1 MEAEVPAAG
10 SATVPAGAPV
20 GPAVVPAA
28 RASGRS
34 AGRLRTILVLG
45 SAAILVIAAVWF
57 VDQPGSETNVRAGTA
72 PAGQAPRIG
81 DAPPDFSGTAID
93 GTAVSMT
100 ALKGQPT
107 WLTFGAS
114 WCPDCRAEA
123 TDLQAAYVKYQPQG
137 LALLGVFI
145 DEPES
150 AVVDYAK
157 RVGFT
162 FPLVADTQGTIAD
175 VYRTYGIPIHFFIG
189 RDGTIRDVRIGRL
202 TPADMDQLVQQ
213 IVNG

>member
-1 MEAEVPAAG
+1 
-10 SATVPAGAPV
+10 
-20 GPAVVPAA
+20 
-28 RASGRS
+28 
-34 AGRLRTILVLG
+34 
-45 SAAILVIAAVWF
+45 
-57 VDQPGSETNVRAGTA
+57 VDRPGSETNVRAGEA

-81 DAPPDFSGTAID
+81 DAPPDFSGKAID
-93 GTAVSMT
+93 GAAVSMA

-123 TDLQAAYVKYQPQG
+123 TDLQAAYAKYQPQG

-150 AVVDYAK
+150 AVIDYAQ

-162 FPLVADTQGTIAD
+162 FPLVADTQGKIAD
-175 VYRTYGIPIHFFIG
+175 AYRTYGIPIHFFIG

>member
-1 MEAEVPAAG
+1 MEAAQVPGAAAAG
-10 SATVPAGAPV
+10 ATPRSRPGGSRLRTVLVLAVVAVLVVFAAWYVDQPSGGSNVRPGAAPAGAP
-20 GPAVVPAA
+20 P
-28 RASGRS
+28 
-34 AGRLRTILVLG
+34 RT
-45 SAAILVIAAVWF
+45 
-57 VDQPGSETNVRAGTA
+57 
-72 PAGQAPRIG
+72 G
-81 DAPPDFSGTAID
+81 DAPPDFSATTID
-93 GTAVSMT
+93 GSAVSMA

-150 AVVDYAK
+150 AVVDYAR

-162 FPLVADTQGTIAD
+162 FPMVSDPKGQIAD
-175 VYRTYGIPIHFFIG
+175 LYRTYGIPIHFFVG
-189 RDGTIRDVRIGRL
+189 RDGTIQDVRIGRL
-202 TPADMDQLVQQ
+202 TPDDMERLVQRL
-213 IVNG
+213 VNG

>member
-1 MEAEVPAAG
+1 MDAAQVPA
-10 SATVPAGAPV
+10 TRP
-20 GPAVVPAA
+20 
-28 RASGRS
+28 SGLG
-34 AGRLRTILVLG
+34 AGRLRTILVL
-45 SAAILVIAAVWF
+45 AAAAVLVVAAAWF
-57 VDQPGSETNVRAGTA
+57 VDQPSGGTNVRPGDA
-72 PAGQAPRIG
+72 PTGEPPRVG

-93 GTAVSMT
+93 GSAVSMA

-123 TDLQAAYVKYQPQG
+123 TDLQATFVKYRPQG
-137 LALLGVFI
+137 LAVLGVFI

-150 AVVDYAK
+150 AVAEYAR

-162 FPLVADTQGTIAD
+162 FPLLSDPQGKIAD
-175 VYRTYGIPIHFFIG
+175 LYRTYGIPIHFFVG

-202 TPADMDQLVQQ
+202 TPDDMDQLVSQL
-213 IVNG
+213 VNG